1 MIQPLPIERLPR
13 QSQPF
18 SELQVIVEKEHKKL
32 LARKVLIERRKEE
45 QERQMLEMV
54 CWSLLLHYHIW
65 FLSFHFR
72 WCRFSA
78 HFSLLACLR
87 NLNHLGQMSWLC
99 HVAVG
104 KGRGVKEIEAATTDR
119 RGWGQEAC
127 KWVCQAWG
135 GQDSEGDWR
144 KRAWGSKSSACRSWE
159 AEGKKGEEGCRR
171 WSEFCVWTVQLLM
184 DAQDF
189 GMFA

>member
-1 MIQPLPIERLPR
+1 LLCQDLESEKIKNHLTILAKRFNKAIGMIQPLPIERLPR

-54 CWSLLLHYHIW
+54 CSSLLLHYHIW

-72 WCRFSA
+72 LCRFSA

-87 NLNHLGQMSWLC
+87 NLNHLGQMS
-99 HVAVG
+99 
-104 KGRGVKEIEAATTDR
+104 
-119 RGWGQEAC
+119 
-127 KWVCQAWG
+127 
-135 GQDSEGDWR
+135 
-144 KRAWGSKSSACRSWE
+144 
-159 AEGKKGEEGCRR
+159 
-171 WSEFCVWTVQLLM
+171 
-184 DAQDF
+184 
-189 GMFA
+189 